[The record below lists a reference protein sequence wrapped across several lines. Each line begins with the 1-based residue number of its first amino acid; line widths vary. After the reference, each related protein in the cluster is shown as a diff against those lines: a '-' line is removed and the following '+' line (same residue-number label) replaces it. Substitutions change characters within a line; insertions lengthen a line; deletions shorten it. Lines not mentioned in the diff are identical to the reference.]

1 MHAYVTCAV
10 LHMCRFSH
18 DAAVWACLAALSM
31 AAGELATAEVA
42 FAAID
47 AVDKLQYV
55 LHLRSLGG
63 SAAATAS
70 GADPLVAAELALYAG
85 QPDEAEAKLLQVS
98 RSTAPVHV
106 CAGTRPCIHPALC
119 CKLGTK
125 CHARH
130 HVWMLL
136 HCEMCVPQCAF
147 DMSTTVVSDAVRR
160 RQ

>member
-42 FAAID
+42 F
-47 AVDKLQYV
+47 
-55 LHLRSLGG
+55 
-63 SAAATAS
+63 
-70 GADPLVAAELALYAG
+70 ADPLVAAELALYAG

-136 HCEMCVPQCAF
+136 YCEMCVPQCAF